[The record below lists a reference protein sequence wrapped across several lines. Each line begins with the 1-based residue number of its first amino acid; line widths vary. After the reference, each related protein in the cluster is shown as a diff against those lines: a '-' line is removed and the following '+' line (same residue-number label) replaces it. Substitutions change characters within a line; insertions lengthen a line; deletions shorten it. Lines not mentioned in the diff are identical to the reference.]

1 MKKVKTLISSPTLY
15 LQNFF
20 HEFNLYQLDIAPSY
34 HPIQFT
40 AKLIN
45 QTWENGQKNY
55 FAPTFGLFGPNL
67 GLKIFFHRLYL
78 YQYLDN
84 VPSYHPMQFKRKLK
98 KLEKMTKNLILMQI
112 LTQLWVPKIYFVSF
126 TSTRAQSLFQAIIV
140 CN

>member
-1 MKKVKTLISSPTLY
+1 MKMVKTLISSPILD

-20 HEFNLYQLDIAPSY
+20 HEFNLYQLDCS
-34 HPIQFT
+34 
-40 AKLIN
+40 KLSSHTIYRKTN
-45 QTWENGQKNY
+45 QQ
-55 FAPTFGLFGPNL
+55 NL
-67 GLKIFFHRLYL
+67 GKWSTKQFCTHFWPVWPKFWPQIFFHRLYL